1 MDFFDQ
7 YKLFSRKYLFSILL
21 ILAGILCL
29 SVAANMIST
38 ISYEKAQYFFL
49 GAIALFLLG
58 FVSLFFILK
67 KQISRVITVILSVV
81 FLGLSTFYII
91 LNVKTVKDRIIYLE
105 QVKASK
111 ELAKQGLT
119 DIQKLQEAYD
129 RKYKKLAT
137 SFDELIKFA
146 KYDSIKVLTRAEG
159 DIPSRRMTV
168 EEAKILKYRYP
179 KAVISEEEAIKLNLI
194 IREYSKVPV
203 AKDLFK
209 VDQKEKQ
216 NRLYPF
222 DINQLTV
229 QRTIYKDSPKTF
241 KVITNTPDSVTF
253 VEIQSIPPYGPQE
266 DYDIDIVYSIGSINE
281 KGTKPNWKK

>member
-67 KQISRVITVILSVV
+67 KKISRVITVLLSVV

-105 QVKASK
+105 EVKTSK

-119 DIQKLQEAYD
+119 DIQKLQEAYE

-137 SFDELIKFA
+137 SFEELTKFA
-146 KYDSIKVLTRAEG
+146 KYDSIRVLVRAEG
-159 DIPSRRMTV
+159 DIPSEKMSV
-168 EEAKILKYRYP
+168 AEARSLGYRYP
-179 KAVISEEEAIKLNLI
+179 PATWTEEDAIKLGRI
-194 IREYSKVPV
+194 VREYSKVPV
-203 AKDLFK
+203 AEDLFNK
-209 VDQKEKQ
+209 SAKEKE

-229 QRTIYKDSPKTF
+229 QRTIDKDSPKTF

-266 DYDIDIVYSIGSINE
+266 DYDIDIVYSVGSINE